1 MAKNKLIKFNIKNVK
16 YAIKNDLGEY
26 GEPKDLAYAN
36 SLSLEA
42 DYNEQKI
49 FGDGQI
55 IGILADDKGKTG
67 TLSVLNVEQEYE
79 VDCKRARLIDG
90 GLADIQQHASIEH
103 AIYYEV
109 DAIQDGVPITIK
121 NWLFGCITG
130 KANETYQQTQD
141 DPTVNYYEYPL
152 TVMGTT
158 LQDST
163 GTKDYVDANG
173 NTYKVTRL
181 TAFPTDTGFAT
192 FGDTVPIPK
201 EKVAG

>member
-1 MAKNKLIKFNIKNVK
+1 MAKSKLLKFNIKNVK
-16 YAIKNDLGEY
+16 YAMKDELGEF
-26 GEPKDLAYAN
+26 GTPKDLAYAN

-55 IGILADDKGKTG
+55 IAILADDKGKTG
-67 TLSVLNVEQEYE
+67 TLSVLNIEKEYE
-79 VDCKRARLIDG
+79 VDCKRAREVEG
-90 GLADIQQHASIEH
+90 GIADIQQHASIEH

-121 NWLFGCITG
+121 NWLYGCITG

-141 DPTVNYYEYPL
+141 DPTVNYYDYPL
-152 TVMGTT
+152 TVMGTN
-158 LQDST
+158 LKDSA
-163 GTKDYVDANG
+163 GTSDYVDANG

-181 TAFPTDTGFAT
+181 TAFPSDTGYST
-192 FGDTVPIPK
+192 FGNTVPVPK
-201 EKVAG
+201 EKAA